1 MLKEVVVVLKGERVG
16 ERGKVVVKPCQV
28 GTRGEGVLLKGSVQQ
43 RANGRRRLK
52 AEGAVQVTAKPW
64 DRSG

>member
-1 MLKEVVVVLKGERVG
+1 MLKEVVVVMLKGGRVK
-16 ERGKVVVKPCQV
+16 EGKLVVKPCQV

>member
-1 MLKEVVVVLKGERVG
+1 MVKEVVVMMLKGGWVKEK
-16 ERGKVVVKPCQV
+16 EVVKPCQV
-28 GTRGEGVLLKGSVQQ
+28 GTRGERVLLKGSVQQ